1 MWTAEEHCILARPV
15 ATIFCA
21 VYQELREARW
31 LPARLME
38 SLQIMLE
45 FFHASGKGL
54 DLSDINCPLYK
65 VTR

>member
-1 MWTAEEHCILARPV
+1 MV
-15 ATIFCA
+15 F
-21 VYQELREARW
+21 QELREAKW
-31 LPARLME
+31 IPARLME

-65 VTR
+65 VTRQRFY

>member
-1 MWTAEEHCILARPV
+1 MCIIKHIIQLQYYTV
-15 ATIFCA
+15 AC
-21 VYQELREARW
+21 QELREARW
-31 LPARLME
+31 MPARLME

-65 VTR
+65 VTRHFF

>member
-1 MWTAEEHCILARPV
+1 VNKIKKTKKTFFTSMV
-15 ATIFCA
+15 F
-21 VYQELREARW
+21 QELREAKW
-31 LPARLME
+31 IPARLME

-65 VTR
+65 VTRQRFY